1 MIMAMAKVMPTW
13 DTDGDNCNTE
23 AVLLQ
28 KSTPDRI
35 ELSIYSIELALAV
48 LLHLELVELY

>member
-48 LLHLELVELY
+48 LLHLELVEL